1 VFTCIL
7 SRTKPLTISRT
18 FANIHFDP
26 MAIIV
31 LYTQTMQTIPVN
43 YILCTL
49 FITTSPKPIYH
60 KLILLCKFGYN
71 RRCTDLNQ
79 HILLIKITRKTVKSQ
94 TLKHTTYIVL
104 ELGQLTS
111 RNTTQCHTYAT
122 VTWKTTLKPIP
133 SPEEFLIKKHT
144 NHTIDQNLATFKK
157 LQKNTLCT
165 ITNTYTHSKQPY
177 TKIQH
182 IWTHK
187 LPHLHQKNYHL
198 PLRLF
203 LTKSMWTFIIVNWT
217 SIQVFIKHYSS
228 NKPNTKFLSN
238 HSISLQKT
246 HKSSSIS
253 LEQQIS
259 NYTTLPTEFS
269 RPIIN
274 QLRQLV
280 RTCHS
285 ATQKP
290 NLSYQTYPPT
300 TSTHNHHIP
309 TPKSSQYHNQDMSI
323 THKIY
328 KLIITTN
335 IRYQQK

>member
-1 VFTCIL
+1 MSYICNSNL
-7 SRTKPLTISRT
+7 E
-18 FANIHFDP
+18 NN
-26 MAIIV
+26 
-31 LYTQTMQTIPVN
+31 TQTYT
-43 YILCTL
+43 
-49 FITTSPKPIYH
+49 
-60 KLILLCKFGYN
+60 
-71 RRCTDLNQ
+71 
-79 HILLIKITRKTVKSQ
+79 ITRRIPYKKTHQS
-94 TLKHTTYIVL
+94 HNRS
-104 ELGQLTS
+104 ELRFIQ
-111 RNTTQCHTYAT
+111 
-122 VTWKTTLKPIP
+122 KTTKKYIMHNHKHLHPLK
-133 SPEEFLIKKHT
+133 T
-144 NHTIDQNLATFKK
+144 TI
-157 LQKNTLCT
+157 
-165 ITNTYTHSKQPY
+165 
-177 TKIQH
+177 
-182 IWTHK
+182 
-187 LPHLHQKNYHL
+187 HQKNYHL